1 MAYCHKHGQWQMS
14 GRCNRCDDEL
24 ISLGIQSDK
33 DKITELEAFRDA
45 ARACLDGYSFEQIEK
60 HACKILKSGI

>member
-1 MAYCHKHGQWQMS
+1 MAYCHKHGQGQMS

-45 ARACLDGYSFEQIEK
+45 VRACLDGYSFEQIEK